1 VSSASPMNTGPREW
15 DAQTYDRVS
24 DPQFNWGLEVLE
36 RLELEG
42 DEYVMDAGCG
52 SGRVT
57 AKLLER
63 LPDGRILCVDASE
76 QMIEAAR
83 EALGDRADYLVAD
96 LSELKVD
103 EPVDVVFS
111 TATFHWITDHD
122 KLFAALHEALR
133 PGGRIVAQCGGQGN
147 VAEHARAIATVATRP
162 EFVDHFQNLSMMWN
176 FASPEETEE
185 RLRRA
190 GFDEVRCWLEDK
202 PVQPED
208 PYAFTT
214 TVTMG
219 PHLALLPE
227 DQRRKFAEAVLELED
242 DPLTL
247 NYVRLNIDARRRE
260 GAPQRSEKQP
270 VS

>member
-1 VSSASPMNTGPREW
+1 MNTGPREW

-24 DPQFNWGLEVLE
+24 DPQFQWGLEVLD
-36 RLELEG
+36 RLELNG

-57 AKLLER
+57 ARMLER
-63 LPDGRILCVDASE
+63 LPDGRVICVDASE
-76 QMIEAAR
+76 QMIEKAR
-83 EALGDRADYLVAD
+83 EALGERASYRVAD
-96 LSELKVD
+96 LAELQVD

-111 TATFHWITDHD
+111 TATFHWVSDHD
-122 KLFAALHEALR
+122 RLFSALHETLR
-133 PGGRIVAQCGGQGN
+133 PGGRLVAQCGGEGN
-147 VAEHARAIATVATRP
+147 VADHARAIITVASRP
-162 EFVDHFQNLSMMWN
+162 EFAPHFGDMEVMWN

-190 GFDEVRCWLEDK
+190 GFEEVRCWLEDK

-219 PHLALLPE
+219 PHLSRLPE
-227 DQRRKFAEAVLELED
+227 EKRRAFAEAVLEAEN
-242 DPLTL
+242 DPLVL
-247 NYVRLNIDARRRE
+247 NYVRLNIDARR
-260 GAPQRSEKQP
+260 A
-270 VS
+270 

>member
-1 VSSASPMNTGPREW
+1 MNTGPREW

-24 DPQFNWGLEVLE
+24 DPQFSWGLEVLD
-36 RLELEG
+36 RLELDG
-42 DEYVMDAGCG
+42 NEYVMDAGCG

-63 LPDGRILCVDASE
+63 LPDGRVICVDASE
-76 QMIEAAR
+76 SMIEKAR
-83 EALGDRADYLVAD
+83 EALGGRAEYVVAD
-96 LSELKVD
+96 LSELEVA

-111 TATFHWITDHD
+111 TATFHWVQDHER
-122 KLFAALHEALR
+122 LFSRLHDALR
-133 PGGRIVAQCGGQGN
+133 PGGRVVAQCGGKGN
-147 VAEHARAIATVATRP
+147 VAKHAQAIVAVATRP
-162 EFVDHFQNLSMMWN
+162 EFADHFQGMTVMWN
-176 FASPEETEE
+176 FAAPEESEE

-190 GFDEVRCWLEDK
+190 GFEDVRCWLEDK

-219 PHLALLPE
+219 PHLARLPE
-227 DQRRKFAEAVLELED
+227 EKRRGFAEAVLELED

-247 NYVRLNIDARRRE
+247 NYVRLNIDARR
-260 GAPQRSEKQP
+260 PS
-270 VS
+270 